1 MPARSWERR
10 WHRREEKPAKEG
22 PLKEE
27 HKVQDASRY
36 FNDLFEQMPSEQV
49 YEVLRNAP
57 EEIGRFSIC
66 QKNTRQGIDLL
77 DWRMN
82 YQRDVHV
89 YRRGENN
96 RDEVQFVFCMNQGM
110 VWEIEGIPR
119 PVSMEKGNAYIYRNG
134 DRTTWGYYP
143 GNCDFVFKSVQIPV
157 QVYRRLQNAYFE
169 GREEISAERFSSAVE
184 SIEITPGICRILA
197 ELEQSGRY
205 EDGIGRLYLE
215 GKLLELL
222 AASFEELLT
231 CRKAQ
236 KRLCGI
242 TRTDQ
247 EAVREAKR
255 ILDRHLTDAPDC
267 ERLARAVGVSVSRL
281 ARLFS
286 EITGKTIHSYLIERR
301 LEHAALL
308 LTEQKNVSQAAALS
322 GYSNM
327 SHFSASFKKKY
338 GVLPKEYAGK

>member
-1 MPARSWERR
+1 M
-10 WHRREEKPAKEG
+10 
-22 PLKEE
+22 
-27 HKVQDASRY
+27 QDASRY

-143 GNCDFVFKSVQIPV
+143 GKCDFVFKSVQIPV

-205 EDGIGRLYLE
+205 EDGIGRL
-215 GKLLELL
+215 
-222 AASFEELLT
+222 
-231 CRKAQ
+231 
-236 KRLCGI
+236 
-242 TRTDQ
+242 
-247 EAVREAKR
+247 
-255 ILDRHLTDAPDC
+255 
-267 ERLARAVGVSVSRL
+267 
-281 ARLFS
+281 
-286 EITGKTIHSYLIERR
+286 
-301 LEHAALL
+301 
-308 LTEQKNVSQAAALS
+308 
-322 GYSNM
+322 
-327 SHFSASFKKKY
+327 
-338 GVLPKEYAGK
+338 

>member
-110 VWEIEGIPR
+110 VWEIEGIPQTCFHGKR
-119 PVSMEKGNAYIYRNG
+119 K
-134 DRTTWGYYP
+134 
-143 GNCDFVFKSVQIPV
+143 C
-157 QVYRRLQNAYFE
+157 
-169 GREEISAERFSSAVE
+169 
-184 SIEITPGICRILA
+184 
-197 ELEQSGRY
+197 
-205 EDGIGRLYLE
+205 LYLSE
-215 GKLLELL
+215 W
-222 AASFEELLT
+222 
-231 CRKAQ
+231 RQ
-236 KRLCGI
+236 DHMGI
-242 TRTDQ
+242 
-247 EAVREAKR
+247 
-255 ILDRHLTDAPDC
+255 
-267 ERLARAVGVSVSRL
+267 
-281 ARLFS
+281 
-286 EITGKTIHSYLIERR
+286 
-301 LEHAALL
+301 
-308 LTEQKNVSQAAALS
+308 LS
-322 GYSNM
+322 GKM
-327 SHFSASFKKKY
+327 RFR
-338 GVLPKEYAGK
+338 V